1 MQGEAQTDARS
12 MNKTPLAL
20 AFGGLLAMA
29 AAIGVGR
36 FVYTPILPPM
46 VEALQLSKAQAG
58 LIASANFVG
67 YLAGALLAALRLPGS
82 RRAWLMGALAVN
94 VAALAAMGLTTAM
107 PLFLLLRLV
116 AGVASA
122 FGLVFSSALVLDRL
136 ASAGRSGL
144 SAVHF
149 AGVGSGIAASAALVA
164 ILVQAGAAWSSL
176 WFASAA
182 LAAVAGLAVARMVP
196 TDSGASVTAAPST
209 RSKVSAE
216 FVALTAAYGLF
227 GFGYII
233 TGTFIVDMVR
243 STANLRPLE
252 PYIWV
257 LFGLSA
263 VPSVALWTALGRR
276 WGILKTFAVASIVE
290 AAGVAASAL
299 VLHAVSVVIAALFV
313 GGTFM
318 GLTALGL
325 IAARDAGGGDPRG
338 RIALVTASF
347 SFGQILGPAFA
358 GVVYD
363 ASGSLAL
370 PSLVAA
376 AALVIAA
383 ALSVVAEYQRRVS
396 SAASASRAA
405 RTPDA

>member
-1 MQGEAQTDARS
+1 
-12 MNKTPLAL
+12 MNKTPLTL

-67 YLAGALLAALRLPGS
+67 YLAGALLAAVRLPGS
-82 RRAWLMGALAVN
+82 RRAWLLGALAVN
-94 VAALAAMGLTTAM
+94 ATALAGMGLATTM
-107 PLFLLLRLV
+107 PVFLVLRLV
-116 AGVASA
+116 AGIASA

-136 ASAGRSGL
+136 AAAGRSGL

-164 ILVQAGAAWSSL
+164 ILVQAGVAWSSL

-182 LAAVAGLAVARMVP
+182 LAAAAGLAVALMVP
-196 TDSGASVTAAPST
+196 AEAAPAVTTAAQC
-209 RSKVSAE
+209 RAKVSAD

-233 TGTFIVDMVR
+233 TATFIVDMVR
-243 STANLRPLE
+243 GTASLRPLE
-252 PYIWV
+252 PFIWV

-276 WGILKTFAVASIVE
+276 WGVLTTFAVASIVE
-290 AAGVAASAL
+290 GIGVAVSVL
-299 VLHAVSVVIAALFV
+299 WLHAVSAIVAALFV

-325 IAARDAGGGDPRG
+325 IAARESASGDPRG
-338 RIALVTASF
+338 RIALMTASF

-363 ASGSLAL
+363 TTGSLAM

-376 AALVIAA
+376 AALIMAA
-383 ALSVVAEYQRRVS
+383 ILSVVAQHQRF
-396 SAASASRAA
+396 APNTASASRAA
-405 RTPDA
+405 RIPEA